1 MSVYLAGQG
10 AAAADVEARL
20 KSESVHIIL
29 LAEFQFLTGTIYT
42 SNENIPFTDPEWG
55 YTWQGMGDLVS
66 VGSVSGGTNSLA
78 PAMEYVLGIPWEVL
92 DSDERSSGVFRIPQ
106 LIGNQSEYRGRS
118 AKLWEQ
124 VMSDSVLDSQGRPTA
139 VGIPTAL
146 HTGTMDSPTASFSAA
161 GASIS
166 MTVESVLIR
175 AGAANFGRLTHR
187 DQLRRYPGD
196 NGLRFVPEV
205 VDTEVEW
212 TEW

>member
-10 AAAADVEARL
+10 GSSSAVQARL
-20 KSESVHIIL
+20 ESETVHIIL
-29 LAEFQFLTGTIYT
+29 LAEFQFASGTVYI
-42 SNENIPFTDPEWG
+42 SNENISFTEPTQSQ
-55 YTWQGMGDLVS
+55 TWVGMGDLVS
-66 VGSVSGGTNSLA
+66 VGAVSGGTNSLA
-78 PAMEYVLGIPWEVL
+78 PAMEYVLGVPWEVL
-92 DSDERSSGVFRIPQ
+92 DSSERSSGLFRIPQ
-106 LIGNQSEYRGRS
+106 LIGNPSEYVGRS

-124 VMSDSVLDSQGRPTA
+124 VMSDDTLDSKGRPTP

-146 HTGTMDSPTASFSAA
+146 HTGTMDSPMVSFSAA

-187 DQLRRYPGD
+187 DQLRRFPGD

>member
-10 AAAADVEARL
+10 AAASDVEARL
-20 KSESVHIIL
+20 KTEAVHIIL
-29 LAEFQFLTGTIYT
+29 LAEFQFASGTIYT
-42 SNENIPFTDPEWG
+42 SNSNVEFTDPEWG
-55 YTWQGMGDLVS
+55 HTWVGLGDLVS
-66 VGSVSGGTNSLA
+66 VGAVTGGTNSLA

-92 DSDERSSGVFRIPQ
+92 SSDERSSGLFRLPQ
-106 LIGNQSEYRGRS
+106 LIGNPSEFRGRS

-124 VMSDSVLDSQGRPTA
+124 VMSDDVLDSQGRPTP

-146 HTGTMDSPTASFSAA
+146 HTGTMDSPIASYSA
-161 GASIS
+161 GSSSLS

-187 DQLRRYPGD
+187 DQLRRFAGD

-205 VDTEVEW
+205 VDTEIVW
-212 TEW
+212 SDW